1 MNSPLHDLKAAGVS
15 IWLDDLSRD
24 RIESG
29 SLSSLIETR
38 AVSGVTTNPTIFAGA
53 FSKGAAYAAQ
63 LAELASR
70 GASADEAS
78 LKPPLMMFGRHAMYS
93 RMFTLKPRVLMVGY
107 LLKLSPVSRWT
118 APKLSSKQ
126 RLSMPR

>member
-1 MNSPLHDLKAAGVS
+1 MSSPLHDLRAAGVS

-29 SLSSLIETR
+29 SLKTLIESR

-63 LAELASR
+63 LAQLSGR
-70 GASADEAS
+70 GASAD
-78 LKPPLMMFGRHAMYS
+78 
-93 RMFTLKPRVLMVGY
+93 
-107 LLKLSPVSRWT
+107 
-118 APKLSSKQ
+118 
-126 RLSMPR
+126 